1 MKELEYIIVID
12 FGSTNTKLK
21 CWNIIKDTCFPVFL
35 GKQYHEGLFPTATEY
50 NGKFYANFFNRPS
63 CMKQVGDMPIF
74 FCFAKELF
82 GALLKNNPFLSCI
95 DRKDPWWNF
104 LIVISYPSMWDHEDG
119 FALLQILQQ
128 LLPTVRF
135 AIRED
140 IAYRELCANK
150 EEPQL
155 MIDMGAGK
163 TVVYD
168 GQSAKVI
175 YSYSEHLIESKMLEK
190 AMMAFNQKE
199 TNGMNPKLVN
209 AIQKEDFVK
218 TEYLLKCIKED
229 VQTVGTSKESPN
241 GIEEQWCKDSI
252 KELRPNAEVMFRK
265 IKSHIGNDTSISFL
279 GGVTYHEVFLNSF
292 FPNAKEIR
300 NWGFFGVCDG
310 MINYFKKI
318 IGQVSELH
326 NEISSEIQSESY
338 YSTFNKLAY
347 DLVSQTIVDLWKTYG
362 KEILNEY
369 VERWERTSYEEYI
382 KDITEFVNNILPQ
395 YYTEDI
401 IDNLSK
407 NFMPIINEVSKEC
420 FENTEF
426 DDFTDEYVPNK
437 IEKYMVISLSPFLHN
452 YTKLRPDLI
461 NYVFE
466 KCHDWQ
472 EANLTKPREDKD
484 RRRRAYNQLWKF
496 LDEYKIINSTPKISW
511 VILANDNIIDL
522 YMLDTFCLNCKTIDV
537 IPFVPKI
544 QKIDLAK
551 LQNVINFVF
560 NQIVDEGL
568 NDIYRMENDKLVYH
582 SESKVANWE
591 TFDFDTYME
600 ICNIIND
607 KVINVDFKR
616 LKVRKKISGEF
627 GLSAILESAFL
638 ESNISKDF
646 PHIFTKLNTFFNLD
660 ITPSSGIWSFLSYN
674 IDNIYKKAVN
684 KYLYFDKV

>member
-12 FGSTNTKLK
+12 FGTTNTKLK
-21 CWNIIKDTCFPVFL
+21 CWNINKDIYFPVYL
-35 GKQYHEGLFPTATEY
+35 GKQYHEGLLPTATEY

-74 FCFAKELF
+74 SCFAKKLF

-95 DRKDPWWNF
+95 DRNDPWWNF

-119 FALLQILQQ
+119 YALLHILQQ
-128 LLPTVRF
+128 LLPAVRY

-150 EEPQL
+150 EEPHL
-155 MIDMGAGK
+155 IIDMGAGK

-175 YSYSEHLIESKMLEK
+175 YSYSEHLIESKMVEK
-190 AMMAFNQKE
+190 AMMAFNQE
-199 TNGMNPKLVN
+199 DTNGMNPKLVN
-209 AIQKEDFVK
+209 AIREEDFVK

-229 VQTVGTSKESPN
+229 VQTIGTSKESPN

-252 KELRPNAEVMFRK
+252 KELSPNAEVMFRK
-265 IKSHIGNDTSISFL
+265 IKSHIGTDTSISFS
-279 GGVTYHEVFLNSF
+279 GGESYHEDVLLNSIF
-292 FPNAKEIR
+292 SNAKEIR
-300 NWGFFGVCDG
+300 NWGLFGVCDG
-310 MINYFKKI
+310 MINYFKRI
-318 IGQVSELH
+318 NEQVSELH
-326 NEISSEIQSESY
+326 NELSAKIQSESC
-338 YSTFNKLAY
+338 YSTFNTSTY
-347 DLVSQTIVDLWKTYG
+347 DLVSKTIVDLWKAHG

-369 VERWERTSYEEYI
+369 VERWERTSYEDYI
-382 KDITEFVNNILPQ
+382 QDITAFVNNILPQ
-395 YYTEDI
+395 FYTENI
-401 IDNLSK
+401 IDNLSVK
-407 NFMPIINEVSKEC
+407 FMPIINEVSKEC
-420 FENTEF
+420 FENMEF

-452 YTKLRPDLI
+452 YNKLRSDLI

-511 VILANDNIIDL
+511 VVLANKNIMNL

-537 IPFVPKI
+537 IPFVPMV
-544 QKIDLAK
+544 QEMDLAR
-551 LQNVINFVF
+551 LQNVINFAF

-591 TFDFDTYME
+591 TFDFNTYVE
-600 ICNIIND
+600 IFNIIND
-607 KVINVDFKR
+607 KVVNVDFKQ
-616 LKVRKKISGEF
+616 LKVSKKISGKF
-627 GLSAILESAFL
+627 GLTAFFESKL
-638 ESNISKDF
+638 SKDC

-660 ITPSSGIWSFLSYN
+660 ITPSSGTWSFLSDN
-674 IDNIYKKAVN
+674 IDNIYKKAIN
-684 KYLYFDKV
+684 KFLYFDKI